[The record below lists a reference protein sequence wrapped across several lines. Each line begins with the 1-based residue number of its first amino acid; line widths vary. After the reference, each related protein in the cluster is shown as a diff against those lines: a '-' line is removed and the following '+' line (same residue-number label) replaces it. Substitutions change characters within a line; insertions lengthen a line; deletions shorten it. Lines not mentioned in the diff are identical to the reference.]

1 MYISNVSMLWMFP
14 KDAIQ
19 TVLLVLIQTRI
30 NRIMQPVD
38 TMTTIQVFQL
48 KVFKSDTHKM

>member
-1 MYISNVSMLWMFP
+1 MLWMFP